1 MEVGPLPISA
11 LDVSYGDSLA
21 PPGMRRIADS
31 SGSGIDVNLAHGV
44 PTFVW
49 YRPLKTTAGGACG
62 VGVVVGEAGNRLP
75 ARARRV
81 CTGGMGAGRGLF
93 GGAVSATAVYIGVS
107 VWVLDASHRQ
117 SARCPRGFE
126 WLPTERSNTQPSAWE
141 AKCPTHRCCAAG
153 QPVCTPAS

>member
-62 VGVVVGEAGNRLP
+62 VGVVVGPWGNCLTRHAP
-75 ARARRV
+75 CEKGGRV
-81 CTGGMGAGRGLF
+81 GDCLE
-93 GGAVSATAVYIGVS
+93 
-107 VWVLDASHRQ
+107 VL
-117 SARCPRGFE
+117 
-126 WLPTERSNTQPSAWE
+126 
-141 AKCPTHRCCAAG
+141 
-153 QPVCTPAS
+153 